1 MAHACI
7 KETAYSITPCP
18 KIMAIRQEL
27 HLYSHHHL
35 DLEKCAMAEQVFLMS
50 HSFAVETHDPKIN
63 KLESFVLMD
72 TLSLVMYLILSA
84 ITKVG

>member
-1 MAHACI
+1 
-7 KETAYSITPCP
+7 
-18 KIMAIRQEL
+18 
-27 HLYSHHHL
+27 
-35 DLEKCAMAEQVFLMS
+35 MS
-50 HSFAVETHDPKIN
+50 HSSAVETHDPEIN

>member
-35 DLEKCAMAEQVFLMS
+35 DLEKCAMPEQVFSCPTALLLKHMI
-50 HSFAVETHDPKIN
+50 PR
-63 KLESFVLMD
+63 
-72 TLSLVMYLILSA
+72 
-84 ITKVG
+84 